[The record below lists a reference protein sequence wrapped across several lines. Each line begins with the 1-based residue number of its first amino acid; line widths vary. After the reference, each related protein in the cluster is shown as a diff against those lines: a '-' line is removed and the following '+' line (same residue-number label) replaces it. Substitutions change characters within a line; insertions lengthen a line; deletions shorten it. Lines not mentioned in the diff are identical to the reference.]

1 MMSHAIMSQFTPFVQ
16 IKDGSEPPPIF
27 IAHGL
32 SGTVQ
37 VGKLAKHIQTKH
49 PIYGVQ
55 AKGIDG
61 MEEPFDRLEDMAS
74 FYLEKLEELYP
85 HGPYIL
91 IGYSFGGLVALEI
104 AQRMLD
110 KGESVAQLILLDA
123 YPHPRHLSLPQ
134 RMSLLAT
141 RVKTHLGNMRKMP
154 LSEAMSFAFR
164 AAKRRLRMGAPV
176 IDSEGHLETPNSP
189 FIKADLAR
197 VKQKAFVAY
206 ANYRP
211 RFFRGNINFVTT
223 EIKSFFPKDPAAVW
237 GKLAEGLQVE
247 VIPGDHLNI
256 VTTHFETLAS
266 VLTRVLN
273 REAAAGADHA
283 AVVKR

>member
-1 MMSHAIMSQFTPFVQ
+1 MSQFTPFVQ
-16 IKDGSEPPPIF
+16 IKEGTEPPPIF

-37 VGKLAKHIQTKH
+37 VGKLAKEIQTEH

-61 MEEPFDRLEDMAS
+61 MEEPFDRLEDMAT
-74 FYLEKLEELYP
+74 FYLEKLEELCP

-110 KGESVAQLILLDA
+110 KGENVAQLILLDA
-123 YPHPRHLSLPQ
+123 YPHPRYLSRRQ
-134 RMSLLAT
+134 RVRLLVR
-141 RVKTHLGNMRKMP
+141 RVRSHLGNMRQMP
-154 LSEAMSFAFR
+154 FSEALSFALR
-164 AAKRRLRMGAPV
+164 AMKRRMRMGGPV

-189 FIKADLAR
+189 FNKGDLLR

-211 RFFRGNINFVTT
+211 RFYRGRITFVTT
-223 EIKSFFPKDPAAVW
+223 EIKSFFPDDPASVW
-237 GKLAEGLQVE
+237 GKLAEGIQVE

-273 REAAAGADHA
+273 SEAAAGVDRAA
-283 AVVKR
+283 AVKR